1 MNCIRCGRRIAEGK
15 TFCDECA
22 GVVREPLPDSPYTSL
37 HIALPKRTDQPRPA
51 RKPVEQPEK
60 KKPRSRRYHRMVRAI
75 VSLALVCAV
84 LAGCCAFGVYYYLTH
99 YQRDRNRLR
108 VQAEELDR
116 QAASAAQT
124 ATELAEAQDDL
135 AAAQEELASQAR
147 DIDRLEQQVNTYQ
160 MQGAQN
166 EQSLRELQEEN
177 LRLVDENADYAT
189 QIDALNAQL
198 SKLNSRVSTL
208 QDSNAA
214 RSRNLRFSTRTSPLW
229 RTTARIIITITAA
242 PTSKSRATGPT
253 ASTSPSRGA
262 IPPVPIAE
270 GEKAR
275 APRAK

>member
-37 HIALPKRTDQPRPA
+37 HIALPKRTDQPRPV

-60 KKPRSRRYHRMVRAI
+60 KRPRSRRYHRMVRAI

-135 AAAQEELASQAR
+135 AAAQEELDDFLAR
-147 DIDRLEQQVNTYQ
+147 
-160 MQGAQN
+160 
-166 EQSLRELQEEN
+166 
-177 LRLVDENADYAT
+177 
-189 QIDALNAQL
+189 
-198 SKLNSRVSTL
+198 
-208 QDSNAA
+208 
-214 RSRNLRFSTRTSPLW
+214 
-229 RTTARIIITITAA
+229 RIYC
-242 PTSKSRATGPT
+242 
-253 ASTSPSRGA
+253 
-262 IPPVPIAE
+262 
-270 GEKAR
+270 
-275 APRAK
+275 

>member
-51 RKPVEQPEK
+51 RKPVEQHEK
-60 KKPRSRRYHRMVRAI
+60 KKPHSRRYHRMVRAI

-166 EQSLRELQEEN
+166 EQSLREL
-177 LRLVDENADYAT
+177 
-189 QIDALNAQL
+189 
-198 SKLNSRVSTL
+198 
-208 QDSNAA
+208 
-214 RSRNLRFSTRTSPLW
+214 
-229 RTTARIIITITAA
+229 
-242 PTSKSRATGPT
+242 
-253 ASTSPSRGA
+253 
-262 IPPVPIAE
+262 
-270 GEKAR
+270 
-275 APRAK
+275 

>member
-37 HIALPKRTDQPRPA
+37 HIALPKRTDQPRPP

-108 VQAEELDR
+108 VQAEEL
-116 QAASAAQT
+116 
-124 ATELAEAQDDL
+124 
-135 AAAQEELASQAR
+135 ASQAR

-177 LRLVDENADYAT
+177 LRLVDENAGYAD
-189 QIDALNAQL
+189 QVDALNAQL

-214 RSRNLRFSTRTSPLW
+214 LQQKSAFFDAHVAFVENDGTDYYHNYSCSYFKKQSYWAYSVNLAIARGY
-229 RTTARIIITITAA
+229 TAC
-242 PTSKSRATGPT
+242 PYCG
-253 ASTSPSRGA
+253 G
-262 IPPVPIAE
+262 
-270 GEKAR
+270 
-275 APRAK
+275 

>member
-116 QAASAAQT
+116 Q
-124 ATELAEAQDDL
+124 
-135 AAAQEELASQAR
+135 
-147 DIDRLEQQVNTYQ
+147 VNTYQ

-177 LRLVDENADYAT
+177 LRLVDENAGYAE

-214 RSRNLRFSTRTSPLW
+214 LQQKSAFFDAHVAFVENDGTDYYHNYSCSYFKKQSYWAYSVNLAIARGY
-229 RTTARIIITITAA
+229 TAC
-242 PTSKSRATGPT
+242 PYCG
-253 ASTSPSRGA
+253 G
-262 IPPVPIAE
+262 
-270 GEKAR
+270 
-275 APRAK
+275 

>member
-1 MNCIRCGRRIAEGK
+1 ME
-15 TFCDECA
+15 
-22 GVVREPLPDSPYTSL
+22 
-37 HIALPKRTDQPRPA
+37 
-51 RKPVEQPEK
+51 RKPV
-60 KKPRSRRYHRMVRAI
+60 VI
-75 VSLALVCAV
+75 
-84 LAGCCAFGVYYYLTH
+84 
-99 YQRDRNRLR
+99 
-108 VQAEELDR
+108 
-116 QAASAAQT
+116 
-124 ATELAEAQDDL
+124 
-135 AAAQEELASQAR
+135 AQEELASQAR

-177 LRLVDENADYAT
+177 LRLVDENAGYAD
-189 QIDALNAQL
+189 QVDALNAQL
-198 SKLNSRVSTL
+198 SKLNSRVRT
-208 QDSNAA
+208 AT
-214 RSRNLRFSTRTSPLW
+214 RPCSRNLRFSTRTSPLW

>member
-177 LRLVDENADYAT
+177 LRLVDENAGYAE
-189 QIDALNAQL
+189 QVDALNAQL

-208 QDSNAA
+208 QDSNC
-214 RSRNLRFSTRTSPLW
+214 LLY
-229 RTTARIIITITAA
+229 
-242 PTSKSRATGPT
+242 
-253 ASTSPSRGA
+253 TSPS
-262 IPPVPIAE
+262 
-270 GEKAR
+270 
-275 APRAK
+275 PRD

>member
-1 MNCIRCGRRIAEGK
+1 M
-15 TFCDECA
+15 
-22 GVVREPLPDSPYTSL
+22 
-37 HIALPKRTDQPRPA
+37 
-51 RKPVEQPEK
+51 
-60 KKPRSRRYHRMVRAI
+60 
-75 VSLALVCAV
+75 

-177 LRLVDENADYAT
+177 LRLVDENAGYAD
-189 QIDALNAQL
+189 QVDALNAQL
-198 SKLNSRVSTL
+198 SKLNSRVSTPAGQQRGPAAEICVFRRARRLCGERRHGLLSQL
-208 QDSNAA
+208 QLLLLQKAELLGLQRQPRHRAGLYRLSLLRRVKSA
-214 RSRNLRFSTRTSPLW
+214 RS
-229 RTTARIIITITAA
+229 AREMKNE
-242 PTSKSRATGPT
+242 S
-253 ASTSPSRGA
+253 
-262 IPPVPIAE
+262 
-270 GEKAR
+270 
-275 APRAK
+275 